1 MCVCKYTHTHT
12 LSLFLSFPF
21 LLQFNSGIVH
31 DSEDLIIL
39 EDVPIITPNKD
50 VVVSKLSFKVRLS
63 V

>member
-1 MCVCKYTHTHT
+1 MCVCMYTHS
-12 LSLFLSFPF
+12 LSFFLSFPF

-50 VVVSKLSFKVRLS
+50 VVVSKLSFKVRLTF
-63 V
+63 